1 MRRAPGCRYRPPIR
15 LFSDGNMP
23 LPPTVDSA
31 GPMPSVKPADTR
43 PRYVA
48 IGPGDNGDCR
58 ALNERPFEHHQNAP
72 AVSPY
77 MLLYNS
83 TANGTIST
91 YNAYVRPALPSGPR
105 RTTAIR
111 RPGWARRATRRSFSN
126 HGEYYPVEPERQ

>member
-1 MRRAPGCRYRPPIR
+1 MPLSPTDPR
-15 LFSDGNMP
+15 LFTDGSLP
-23 LPPTVDSA
+23 LPPTMDSA
-31 GPMPSVKPADTR
+31 GPTPSVKAVETR

-48 IGPGDNGDCR
+48 VGPGENGNRR

-91 YNAYVRPALPSGPR
+91 YNAYVRPALAQRTNQQDEETAPGLGTPSYPSVFLNQGQ
-105 RTTAIR
+105 
-111 RPGWARRATRRSFSN
+111 
-126 HGEYYPVEPERQ
+126 YYPVEPDRQ